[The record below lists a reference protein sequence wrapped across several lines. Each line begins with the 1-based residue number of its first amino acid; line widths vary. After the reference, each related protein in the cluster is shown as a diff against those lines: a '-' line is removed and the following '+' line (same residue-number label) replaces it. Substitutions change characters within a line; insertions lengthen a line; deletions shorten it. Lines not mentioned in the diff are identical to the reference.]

1 MLVIVDEKT
10 VAVRLKRDENPAL
23 PETAFFEHKPVNNSP
38 GWPQNEEQPN
48 GTQSGKGNV
57 SGGLRRS
64 SGGKSRA
71 ADHVPSG
78 VQQAQHNF
86 RKRNAFWRFA
96 KSKDEPDSHGE
107 SVATDARRTQQIKD
121 SFAVVPR

>member
-38 GWPQNEEQPN
+38 GWP
-48 GTQSGKGNV
+48 KMK
-57 SGGLRRS
+57 S
-64 SGGKSRA
+64 SQTERNQGRETSLVVCGEAAAEKSRA

-96 KSKDEPDSHGE
+96 KSKDEPDSRGE
-107 SVATDARRTQQIKD
+107 PVATGAR
-121 SFAVVPR
+121 

>member
-1 MLVIVDEKT
+1 
-10 VAVRLKRDENPAL
+10 VRGATGHKRGMQSRR
-23 PETAFFEHKPVNNSP
+23 ETF
-38 GWPQNEEQPN
+38 WW
-48 GTQSGKGNV
+48 
-57 SGGLRRS
+57 LRRS

-96 KSKDEPDSHGE
+96 KSKDEPDSRGE
-107 SVATDARRTQQIKD
+107 PVATGAR
-121 SFAVVPR
+121 